1 MGGDYDWNMHMNK
14 AENKR
19 TRPVKDIA
27 IVVIVTLV
35 GSILLVTIDAVD
47 RFYALTRPW
56 EQWEIDNVILI
67 FVVLS
72 FSLSWFSYHRWKESL
87 VEIDKRKQAEG
98 TVRDSEE
105 RFRIIFEYAPDAYYL
120 NDLKGI
126 FIDGNRAAE
135 ELIGYKREELI
146 GKSFITEVK
155 LLSPQQIPKA
165 LAALAR
171 NLAGFASGPEEF
183 ILNRKDGGRVSVEI
197 RTYPVKIQGQALVLG
212 IARDITERKRA
223 EEQMRKLNEEL
234 DQRVLQRTAELAS
247 ANQELKA
254 KNAELDRYTYTVSHD
269 LKVPLVTINGFLGLL
284 QRDALSGNT
293 EAMKRDIAFISEA
306 TDKMGCLLSELLELS
321 RVGRLMNAPEK
332 VALTDLAHE
341 AADLVAGPIAGRG
354 ITVEI
359 EPEMPTVYG
368 DRVRLLQVYQNL
380 IDNAVKFMGEQGEP
394 HIEIGVQQENGEMVC
409 YVRDNGIGIVP
420 RYHERVFDLFE
431 RLDSQTEG
439 TGIGLA
445 LVRRIVEVYG
455 GRIWIES
462 EGPRHGATF
471 WFTLPPDGE

>member
-1 MGGDYDWNMHMNK
+1 M
-14 AENKR
+14 
-19 TRPVKDIA
+19 
-27 IVVIVTLV
+27 
-35 GSILLVTIDAVD
+35 
-47 RFYALTRPW
+47 
-56 EQWEIDNVILI
+56 
-67 FVVLS
+67 
-72 FSLSWFSYHRWKESL
+72 
-87 VEIDKRKQAEG
+87 
-98 TVRDSEE
+98 
-105 RFRIIFEYAPDAYYL
+105 

-284 QRDALSGNT
+284 QRDAFSGNT

-306 TDKMGCLLSELLELS
+306 TDKMGCL
-321 RVGRLMNAPEK
+321 RGNTVVRRQGVPHK
-332 VALTDLAHE
+332 
-341 AADLVAGPIAGRG
+341 AGRRRPG
-354 ITVEI
+354 
-359 EPEMPTVYG
+359 PAGYG
-368 DRVRLLQVYQNL
+368 TSLHQHWHRNTQPCDRQSPKLR
-380 IDNAVKFMGEQGEP
+380 
-394 HIEIGVQQENGEMVC
+394 
-409 YVRDNGIGIVP
+409 R
-420 RYHERVFDLFE
+420 RV
-431 RLDSQTEG
+431 
-439 TGIGLA
+439 A
-445 LVRRIVEVYG
+445 Y
-455 GRIWIES
+455 
-462 EGPRHGATF
+462 
-471 WFTLPPDGE
+471 FTA